1 MPGLIIWK
9 NRQMDRMRRDFD
21 QLFCR
26 LCDDFFVPL
35 PPGRARDVPLIDLSE
50 TEDKI
55 ILKAHVPG
63 LNPEDLDITITDD
76 ILSIKGVTKQEQRYI
91 QFSRKFRLPCR
102 IEIDDVEA
110 LYNDE
115 VLRILMPKC
124 TSQDAERVKIK
135 VK

>member
-35 PPGRARDVPLIDLSE
+35 PSGRVREFPLIDLSE
-50 TEDKI
+50 TEDEL
-55 ILKAHVPG
+55 ILKAHAPG

-76 ILSIKGVTKQEQRYI
+76 ILAIKGVMRQEERHR
-91 QFSRKFRLPCR
+91 QFSRRFQLPCR

-110 LYNDE
+110 VYKDG
-115 VLRILMPKC
+115 VLRIVMPKC
-124 TSQDAERVKIK
+124 ASRDVERVKIK